1 MSPVTIIPGTS
12 PIVLAQPHSGT
23 FVPEN
28 IRAKLTERGAMLA
41 DTDWHIPQ
49 LYDGLVPQAT
59 IVRAEFNRY
68 VIDAN
73 RPPDGESLYPGQNT
87 TGLVPLVDFENQP
100 LWHEERD
107 EGEIARRREAFH
119 APYHAALRAELDR
132 ARAAHGF
139 AVLYDCHSIRSHL
152 PFLFDGTLPDL
163 NIGTNGG
170 VSCGQAIERAVAIAC
185 ANGPYSY
192 VVNGRFRGGW
202 TTRHYGHPGKN
213 IHAVQMEIAQST
225 YLQSEETPFTFSPD
239 KAADLRDTLAE
250 IFDGIES
257 TFGDLT

>member
-23 FVPEN
+23 FVPGN

-100 LWHEERD
+100 LWLDEPD

-202 TTRHYGHPGKN
+202 TTRHYGDPGRN
-213 IHAVQMEIAQST
+213 IHAIQMEIAQST
-225 YLQSEETPFTFSPD
+225 YLEAEESPFDFSSD

-250 IFDGIES
+250 AFDGIES